1 MTSFGQAAFV
11 GLGAYATAW
20 ACTSATVSAALG
32 GHRGAGLAA
41 LAGAAAGRGDHL
53 RGRLGAGRHHAQLS
67 GHYLPLCT
75 IAWGLSLYFLF
86 GNLEFLGGHTGIG
99 GVPPLVIAGVSLA
112 SPRVLGVLIWAVLL
126 LALWAMHNLLDS
138 REGRAIRALKSGR
151 VMAES
156 MGVDTARYRIK
167 VFVLAALLAAVS
179 GWLYAHLQRFVNP
192 TPFNLNIGIEYL
204 FMAVVGGAGHLW
216 GAVLGAALITL
227 MKSQLQDWLPRLIGS
242 SGNFEIIVFGLL
254 MLFVLQRFAR
264 RTMALAG
271 TLRVAIPQAGRA
283 PSPAATWRPLPS
295 AACRPRAR
303 CCSKRARSPSASAA
317 WWRTTR

>member
-1 MTSFGQAAFV
+1 MAPALLPWLGLLLGVVITFAVAWA
-11 GLGAYATAW
+11 LGAIT
-20 ACTSATVSAALG
+20 LK
-32 GHRGAGLAA
+32 
-41 LAGAAAGRGDHL
+41 
-53 RGRLGAGRHHAQLS
+53 LS

-192 TPFNLNIGIEYL
+192 TPFNLNIGIEFL

-227 MKSQLQDWLPRLIGS
+227 LKSQLQDLLPRLIGS
-242 SGNFEIIVFGLL
+242 SGNFEVIVFGLL
-254 MLFVLQRFAR
+254 MLFVLQRFAEGLWPSLAR
-264 RTMALAG
+264 FGMAL
-271 TLRVAIPQAGRA
+271 PQAGRRAAA
-283 PSPAATWRPLPS
+283 PQPRGDPGRS

-317 WWRTTR
+317 WWPTTRCRWT